1 MPRNTMNADGNT
13 PRHSP
18 GPGLYVHIPFC
29 KTKCPY
35 CAFYSVES
43 LSLIPRWLDAFEK
56 EVIQSQHRFG
66 TFDTL
71 YLGGGTPSVLNM
83 RDLERINEA
92 LACHFTFAADTE
104 ITIEI
109 NPGDLTEDKA
119 RGLKSLGFNRV
130 NLGVQSL
137 DDRELA
143 FLGRRHTAG
152 EAERALRNLRY
163 AGFENIG
170 IDLMYGIPGQ
180 SLKAW
185 VETLTQALGFQPEHI
200 SCYQLTLEKGT
211 VFWKMR
217 GQGLFRSLGQEQE
230 REFFLATSSFLED
243 AGYIQYEIS
252 NFARDPALGSRHNR
266 KYWFHVPYLGLGP
279 SAHSFGE
286 GARWWNLRSVIEY
299 CEALE
304 RGDLPVAGSE
314 RLTEE
319 QIRLEAVSLGLR
331 TDHGVELT
339 HITGGPETEH
349 TLRTLQD
356 AGLIQVSNGRLKA
369 TREGFLVA
377 DRLPLCFF
385 P

>member
-1 MPRNTMNADGNT
+1 MPANT
-13 PRHSP
+13 PRNSR

-71 YLGGGTPSVLNM
+71 YLGGGTPSVLTM
-83 RDLERINEA
+83 SDLERINEV

-104 ITIEI
+104 ITIEV

-130 NLGVQSL
+130 NLGVQSFN
-137 DDRELA
+137 DAELT

-152 EAERALRNLRY
+152 EAERALRDLRC

-180 SLKAW
+180 SLKVW
-185 VETLTQALGFQPEHI
+185 VDTLTRALGFQPEHI

-211 VFWKMR
+211 AFWKMR
-217 GQGLFRSLGQEQE
+217 EQRVFRALGQERE

-286 GARWWNLRSVIEY
+286 GTRWWNLRSVIEY

-304 RGDLPVAGSE
+304 RGDLPVAGRE

-331 TDHGVELT
+331 TNHGVELT
-339 HITGGPETEH
+339 NITAGPEAEH
-349 TLRTLQD
+349 ALRTLQD
-356 AGLIQVSNGRLKA
+356 AGLIRVSNGRLKA